1 MNHKDQLSRISIS
14 LPESLLDGLDAM
26 VAGRG
31 FESRS
36 QAICDMINRE
46 LNEHRA
52 ETGDEVMTGTLNI
65 VYNHAT
71 PGLHKKL
78 HDLQY
83 RYIDE
88 VISNLSVNLTDT
100 NTMAVLLVQGPAQR
114 LRYIADQMI
123 SLRGVTH
130 GKLLL
135 NSYLIPPIH
144 PLPAEAAPVR
154 KESATL

>member
-1 MNHKDQLSRISIS
+1 
-14 LPESLLDGLDAM
+14 
-26 VAGRG
+26 
-31 FESRS
+31 
-36 QAICDMINRE
+36 
-46 LNEHRA
+46 
-52 ETGDEVMTGTLNI
+52 
-65 VYNHAT
+65 
-71 PGLHKKL
+71 
-78 HDLQY
+78 
-83 RYIDE
+83 

-144 PLPAEAAPVR
+144 PLPAEAAPGR